1 MSDAWDPPTVLRA
14 ATEWSWVPP
23 DAECVVTDVTLTRW
37 PAWAQGRVVLTGLAS
52 ARAPEDVLRDAV
64 DQARAW
70 GSDTLGVWV
79 SASSTP
85 DLTDLLLARGA
96 RLEDTVDVL
105 ARGLEP
111 DVEPGSRET
120 PPHEGRLVVR
130 RVTDVDGLRDA
141 DRVDTAVW
149 DQHPLDDD
157 RLADAARTL
166 RADDSREI
174 RVVAYQDGEPVA
186 SAGVTLAAA
195 PRPGLGTVA
204 RLWGAGTVP
213 DRRGRGAYR
222 AVLEERLRLSAGAG
236 ASLALVKGRVSTS
249 ARVLRKAG
257 FERYGEEHY
266 YRLSL

>member
-1 MSDAWDPPTVLRA
+1 MDATWDPPTVLQA
-14 ATEWSWVPP
+14 AAEWSWVPP
-23 DAECVVTDVTLTRW
+23 DAQCVVTDVTLTRW
-37 PAWAQGRVVLTGLAS
+37 PAWAQGRVVLTGIAS
-52 ARAPEDVLRDAV
+52 TRAPEDVLRGAV
-64 DQARAW
+64 EQARAW

-105 ARGLEP
+105 ARDLDPAHLEHDVPPRP
-111 DVEPGSRET
+111 DR
-120 PPHEGRLVVR
+120 RLEVR
-130 RVTDVDGLRDA
+130 RVTAVDGLRDA

-149 DQHPLDDD
+149 DQQPMDDE
-157 RLADAARTL
+157 RLAVAARTL
-166 RADDSREI
+166 LADDSREL

-195 PRPGLGTVA
+195 PRPELGVVA

-213 DRRGRGAYR
+213 HRRGRGAYR
-222 AVLEERLRLSAGAG
+222 AVLEERLRLSVAAG

-249 ARVLRKAG
+249 ARILRKAG
-257 FERYGEEHY
+257 FARYGEEHY
-266 YRLSL
+266 YRLAL

>member
-14 ATEWSWVPP
+14 AAEWSWVPP
-23 DAECVVTDVTLTRW
+23 DADCVVTDVTLTRW

-64 DQARAW
+64 ERARAW

-79 SASSTP
+79 SASSAP
-85 DLTDLLLARGA
+85 DLTDLLLSRGA
-96 RLEDTVDVL
+96 LLEDTVDVL
-105 ARGLEP
+105 ARALEQGLREP
-111 DVEPGSRET
+111 PERD
-120 PPHEGRLVVR
+120 GRLVVR

-149 DQHPLDDD
+149 DQQPMDDD
-157 RLADAARTL
+157 RLAAAARTL
-166 RADDSREI
+166 LSDDSSEI

-186 SAGVTLAAA
+186 SAGVTLAPA
-195 PRPGLGTVA
+195 PRPELGTVA

-222 AVLEERLRLSAGAG
+222 AVLEERLRLSAAAG

-249 ARVLRKAG
+249 ARLLRRAG
-257 FERYGEEHY
+257 FERYGEENY
-266 YRLSL
+266 YRLTL

>member
-1 MSDAWDPPTVLRA
+1 MSAAWDPPTVLRA

-37 PAWAQGRVVLTGLAS
+37 PAWAHGRVVLTGLAS
-52 ARAPEDVLRDAV
+52 ARAPQDVLRDAV
-64 DQARAW
+64 EQARAW

-85 DLTDLLLARGA
+85 DLTDLLLGRGA

-105 ARGLEP
+105 ARGLG
-111 DVEPGSRET
+111 PGLPPT
-120 PPHEGRLVVR
+120 PERDGRLVVR

-149 DQHPLDDD
+149 DQQPLDDD

-166 RADDSREI
+166 LAADSREI

-195 PRPGLGTVA
+195 PRPELGTVA

-222 AVLEERLRLSAGAG
+222 AVLEERLRLSVAAG

-249 ARVLRKAG
+249 ARLLRRAG
-257 FERYGEEHY
+257 FERYGEERY
-266 YRLSL
+266 YRLTL

>member
-1 MSDAWDPPTVLRA
+1 MSVDWDPPTVLRA
-14 ATEWSWVPP
+14 AAAWSWVPP

-37 PAWAQGRVVLTGLAS
+37 PAWAHGRVVLTGIAS
-52 ARAPEDVLRDAV
+52 ARAPEEVMRSAV
-64 DQARAW
+64 EQARTW
-70 GSDTLGVWV
+70 GSDTLGVWT

-85 DLTDLLLARGA
+85 DLTGLLLDRGA

-105 ARGLEP
+105 ARRLGPDLREP
-111 DVEPGSRET
+111 PERD
-120 PPHEGRLVVR
+120 GRLDVR

-149 DQHPLDDD
+149 DQQPMDDD
-157 RLADAARTL
+157 RLAETARTL
-166 RADDSREI
+166 LSDDSREL

-195 PRPGLGTVA
+195 PRPELGTVA

-222 AVLEERLRLSAGAG
+222 AVLEERLRLSAAAG
-236 ASLALVKGRVSTS
+236 ASLALVKGRISTS
-249 ARVLRKAG
+249 ARLLRKAG
-257 FERYGEEHY
+257 FERFGQENY
-266 YRLSL
+266 YRLTL

>member
-1 MSDAWDPPTVLRA
+1 MTATWDPPTVLRA
-14 ATEWSWVPP
+14 AAEWSWVPP

-52 ARAPEDVLRDAV
+52 DRAPQDVLRDAV
-64 DQARAW
+64 ERARAW

-79 SASSTP
+79 SDSSTP
-85 DLTDLLLARGA
+85 DLTDLLLDRGA
-96 RLEDTVDVL
+96 RLEDSVDVL
-105 ARGLEP
+105 ALLIEGLAPQPREAP
-111 DVEPGSRET
+111 DPG
-120 PPHEGRLVVR
+120 GRLVVR
-130 RVTDVDGLRDA
+130 RVTDAAGLRDA

-149 DQHPLDDD
+149 DQQPMDDD
-157 RLADAARTL
+157 RLAAAARSL
-166 RADDSREI
+166 LSEGSPEL
-174 RVVAYQDGEPVA
+174 RVVAYQDGAPVA

-195 PRPGLGTVA
+195 PHPALGTVA

-222 AVLEERLRLSAGAG
+222 AVLEERLRLAATAG

-249 ARVLRKAG
+249 ARILRRAG

-266 YRLSL
+266 YRLTL

>member
-1 MSDAWDPPTVLRA
+1 MSADWDPPTVLRA
-14 ATEWSWVPP
+14 AAEWSWVPP

-52 ARAPEDVLRDAV
+52 ARAPEDVLRGAV
-64 DQARAW
+64 EQARAW
-70 GSDTLGVWV
+70 GSDTLGIWV

-85 DLTDLLLARGA
+85 DLTDLLLERGA

-111 DVEPGSRET
+111 DAGEPPE
-120 PPHEGRLVVR
+120 HEGRLAVR
-130 RVTDVDGLRDA
+130 RVTDLDGLRDA
-141 DRVDTAVW
+141 DRVDTLVW
-149 DQHPLDDD
+149 DQQPMDDD
-157 RLADAARTL
+157 RLAENARTL
-166 RADDSREI
+166 LSDDSREL

-186 SAGVTLAAA
+186 SAGVTFAAA

-222 AVLEERLRLSAGAG
+222 AVLEERLRLAAVAG
-236 ASLALVKGRVSTS
+236 ASLALVKGRVSSS
-249 ARVLRKAG
+249 ARILRKAG
-257 FERYGEEHY
+257 FERYGEENY
-266 YRLSL
+266 YRLTL